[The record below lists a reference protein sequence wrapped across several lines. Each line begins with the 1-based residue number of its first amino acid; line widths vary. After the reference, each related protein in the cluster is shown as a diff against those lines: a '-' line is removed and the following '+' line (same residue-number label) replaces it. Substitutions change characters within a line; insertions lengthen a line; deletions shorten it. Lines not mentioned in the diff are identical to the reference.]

1 LPRFR
6 RRCRSRKAVNPEPHE
21 LVISLSVLAAASVA
35 CGQEAKLERVIS
47 ISGSATVYA
56 KPDTARVYYGVRVSE
71 PSADAVKDVLG
82 KSSTTIDEAVKKLKL
97 TNVKITS
104 APITIHHSS
113 GNPNIGVPV
122 APGGAGGGGGL
133 GPFLG
138 CTSSTA
144 TLTDS
149 DPEKLR
155 AAVDSFV
162 KAVTEAGANTSGG
175 ELKETNINI
184 FPGQGGN
191 DGPKV
196 VLARTDDSAAHEE
209 AVKKAVEKAVRNAK
223 AIAKALGVGEVKV
236 ISVTDAGPE
245 DKSSP
250 QSILSFYGV
259 DSTSVADR
267 APAGEVEVK
276 VRVIV
281 KCSY

>member
-1 LPRFR
+1 MR
-6 RRCRSRKAVNPEPHE
+6 N
-21 LVISLSVLAAASVA
+21 LVLTFSVLAAASVA
-35 CGQEAKLERVIS
+35 CGQETKLERVIS
-47 ISGSATVYA
+47 VSGSATIYA

-113 GNPNIGVPV
+113 GNNPNIGVPV
-122 APGGAGGGGGL
+122 APGGGAGGGGL
-133 GPFLG
+133 GPFIG

-162 KAVTEAGANTSGG
+162 KAVTESGANTSGG
-175 ELKETNINI
+175 ELKEANINI

-196 VLARTDDSAAHEE
+196 VLARD
-209 AVKKAVEKAVRNAK
+209 
-223 AIAKALGVGEVKV
+223 G
-236 ISVTDAGPE
+236 
-245 DKSSP
+245 
-250 QSILSFYGV
+250 
-259 DSTSVADR
+259 
-267 APAGEVEVK
+267 
-276 VRVIV
+276 
-281 KCSY
+281 